1 MVWVLPTF
9 SRPKQCADV
18 LRRIK
23 NSGCTSRGDWCKK
36 CSGYLKKTGRDYHDI
51 AIIYGGQWVGT
62 KIPKNNKEDTQW
74 VCAQG
79 HKFDNDYNNIQQ
91 YNCFCRYCKKPFMG
105 QMVTKLYLEGLTGLN
120 FQTSRPK
127 FLTYENGSP
136 LELDGYNKEAAIAF
150 EYNGIEHY
158 EKSARQSQEAFE
170 KLQKRDTWKY
180 QKVME
185 NNIKLLIIKEIN
197 GKFNE
202 QHIKNSVLDF
212 ILKRLVLQSMIRA
225 TQVVAQQ
232 MELLLELS
240 LIRLNKT

>member
-1 MVWVLPTF
+1 M
-9 SRPKQCADV
+9 
-18 LRRIK
+18 
-23 NSGCTSRGDWCKK
+23 
-36 CSGYLKKTGRDYHDI
+36 
-51 AIIYGGQWVGT
+51 GT

-212 ILKRLVLQSMIRA
+212 ILREKIKLVENYKSITVDFPTMHSNYYLKNIKKACKSLNLTLID
-225 TQVVAQQ
+225 TKYINSITPILIKCDLCL
-232 MELLLELS
+232 MERRVS
-240 LIRLNKT
+240 PGNICHMANKGRKTYCSCTRKQKS